1 MEVSR
6 YTGSVCFYLIVNLY
20 FIPLASVHARYYTF
34 TLYKFFYL
42 TLIGDCVYFCLNLH
56 FNSECK
62 MSPASWCTCKERSLR
77 PPVNSEF
84 DPRVLQST

>member
-1 MEVSR
+1 MKVSR

-20 FIPLASVHARYYTF
+20 FILLASVHARYYTF
-34 TLYKFFYL
+34 TLYTFFYQ
-42 TLIGDCVYFCLNLH
+42 TLKGECVYFCLILH

-62 MSPASWCTCKERSLR
+62 MSPASWCACEERSLR
-77 PPVNSEF
+77 PAVRSGL